1 VVRDRRETI
10 VSPTEFSTELSFELN
25 GFIINAGD
33 TVKVEGEYGA
43 RFKIHGLTT
52 NAKTGS
58 QWVDCFEI
66 NRGQLGALRSFKS
79 DRIKRIPQKGKRA
92 KRVND

>member
-1 VVRDRRETI
+1 MVRSKKEAF
-10 VSPTEFSTELSFELN
+10 VSPTDFSTEPSFELN
-25 GFIINAGD
+25 GFIINSGD
-33 TVKVEGEYGA
+33 IVKVDGEYGS
-43 RFKIHGLTT
+43 RFKVQGLTT